1 MGVGGETD
9 DVIETPDKLSFQ
21 CSWQGKQSRFDY
33 NILER
38 LPRKTGD
45 MKLDRALLLT

>member
-21 CSWQGKQSRFDY
+21 CSWQEKQSQFDY
-33 NILER
+33 NIFER
-38 LPRKTGD
+38 PPRKTGD
-45 MKLDRALLLT
+45 MKLHGALLCT